1 MLQIEND
8 KVRLERVGFAHEA
21 SLYDEFRRAFRLKS
35 DGILE
40 STSVKSNEFRERFAK
55 SIAELIISDWDR
67 LVFDERHEPSE
78 SGDTMVSSAYMFI
91 IRKKE
96 KEGRRFLLE
105 QL

>member
-8 KVRLERVGFAHEA
+8 KVKLERVGYAHEE
-21 SLYDEFRRAFRLKS
+21 SLNDMYRCVMKLRP
-35 DGILE
+35 DGI
-40 STSVKSNEFRERFAK
+40 SVKTNDFRERFAK

-91 IRKKE
+91 LRKKE
-96 KEGRRFLLE
+96 E
-105 QL
+105 